1 MNIKGIENMQKT
13 NRQYN
18 YGQITT
24 KGLSA
29 ALILTLALTAVGCGE
44 SGTPELKDAIHKT
57 AAYEQETVASPE
69 VGSLGGEW
77 TVLALARSEE
87 EVADSYFEKYRANLE
102 KYVKEKDGV
111 LSENRYTEY
120 ARVTLALTAIG
131 GDPTDIG
138 GYDLEKN
145 LEDFDTVT
153 AQGINGAIFALLA
166 LNAEGETDGALQE
179 KYLDYILERE
189 KTDGG
194 FSMDDNSGQA
204 DVDITAMALQS
215 LKPYHDEQ
223 KIQETLD
230 RGVKFLAD
238 AQDADG
244 GYTAYG
250 EKSSE
255 SVAQTILALSTL
267 GVDCNDDERFQKD
280 GKGLYDTLMQYYQ
293 KDGSFAHTVDEKEGN
308 PMATDQALC
317 ALVSYERMLDNKNTF
332 YNMTDH
338 R

>member
-1 MNIKGIENMQKT
+1 MWKT
-13 NRQYN
+13 NRQYE
-18 YGQITT
+18 QITA
-24 KGLSA
+24 KGMSA
-29 ALILTLALTAVGCGE
+29 ALILAMTLTVAGCGE
-44 SGTPELKDAIHKT
+44 AGTPELKEAIHKT
-57 AAYEQETVASPE
+57 AEYEQKTVSSPE

-87 EVADSYFEKYRANLE
+87 EVEDSYFEKYRANLE
-102 KYVKEKDGV
+102 KYVKEQDGI

-131 GDPTDIG
+131 GDPTAIG

-145 LEDFDTVT
+145 LEDFDAVT

-166 LNAEGETDGALQE
+166 LNADGEREGALQE
-179 KYLDYILERE
+179 KYLAYILERE

-194 FSMDDNSGQA
+194 FSMDDNSDQA

-215 LKPYHDEQ
+215 LEPYQNEQ
-223 KIQETLD
+223 NIQETLD
-230 RGVKFLAD
+230 RGVGFLAD

-255 SVAQTILALSTL
+255 SISQTILALSTL
-267 GVDCNDDERFQKD
+267 GVDCNEDERFVKND
-280 GKGLYDTLMQYYQ
+280 KGLYDTLMQYYQ